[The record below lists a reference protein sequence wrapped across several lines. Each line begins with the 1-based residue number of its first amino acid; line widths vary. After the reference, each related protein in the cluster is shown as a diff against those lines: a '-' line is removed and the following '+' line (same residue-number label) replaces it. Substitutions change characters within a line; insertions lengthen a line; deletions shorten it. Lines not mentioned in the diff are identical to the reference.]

1 MDFSLSSADWSIA
14 TTILFGALCG
24 YIASRILGGEGFGCL
39 GNIAVGIIGGLIGS
53 WFSGIGN
60 IPLPKGILGNFIASV
75 GGAIILIFFIELIK
89 YLQAQNR
96 ANRKNSRRKRN

>member
-1 MDFSLSSADWSIA
+1 MDFALSSADWSIA
-14 TTILFGALCG
+14 STILFGALCG

-53 WFSGIGN
+53 WLTNLGN

-75 GGAIILIFFIELIK
+75 GGAIILIFIIELIK
-89 YLQAQNR
+89 YLQAKNR
-96 ANRKNSRRKRN
+96 TAKRSSGRKRK

>member
-1 MDFSLSSADWSIA
+1 MDFALSSADWSIA
-14 TTILFGALCG
+14 STILFGALCG

-53 WFSGIGN
+53 WLSTLGN

-89 YLQAQNR
+89 YLQSQNR
-96 ANRKNSRRKRN
+96 TGRGKYRRKKN